1 MQREGVNCHQRYAPT
16 PAAASV
22 KMVLAVANQLK
33 YTTYH
38 LGVKQAFTQAKL
50 DCKVTMKLPGGC
62 GELSG
67 KYVNLEK
74 ALYFEVR
81 P

>member
-1 MQREGVNCHQRYAPT
+1 
-16 PAAASV
+16 
-22 KMVLAVANQLK
+22 MVLAVANQ

-38 LGVKQAFTQAKL
+38 LDVKQAFTQAKL
-50 DCKVTMKLPGGC
+50 DCKVIMKLPGGC

-74 ALYFEVR
+74 ALYGLKQSGSLWNNLLVVKLVV
-81 P
+81 